1 MVEKIESDKSSDEDY
16 LSEVSVDISDDDRC
30 ISSPDLKI
38 IENHVKNIEKCIA
51 ELKHCALENHKKE
64 TPALSSL
71 VNAQLGRE
79 N

>member
-16 LSEVSVDISDDDRC
+16 LSEVSVDISDDDRR

-51 ELKHCALENHKKE
+51 ELKHAFDNLTNKMVLIDGNDQMKYKK
-64 TPALSSL
+64 
-71 VNAQLGRE
+71 
-79 N
+79 